1 MNFSVMNIF
10 DTNTLVWVLLLLPM
24 IGAVVAYVTGIQKR
38 ALSFWTAETTGVIL
52 FIITLKL
59 LIDYQAPIDMPMT
72 WFEAGSF
79 SIPFGIYIDKLSLV
93 MLLIATGLGLLDI
106 HFAHDYMAEDPHQPR
121 YYAKVLFFIGGMI
134 LLVSAKD
141 MVGLFVGWEF
151 MGLASYLLISFWH
164 QQKDPADAGVSAFL
178 FTRFGDI
185 FLFAAIGLL
194 FYFTGTL
201 DLVRLNTLSQAG
213 ELNKDMMFIVAVFI
227 FIAAIGKSGQFP
239 LFPWL
244 MRAMEGPTT
253 VSALIHGATMVNS
266 GIYIVARLFD
276 FYVAAEAL
284 LVVATVGALS
294 AFIGATSALV
304 QKELKKVLAYSTM
317 SHLSIAFVGLGVG
330 SLAAGMTHLV
340 NHAVFKALLFLG
352 AGAVIMSAHHVKD
365 MWRLGGLGRKLMW
378 VALFMGMGVLS
389 LSGIPPFS
397 GFFSK
402 DAVIASA
409 ILNPQSFGPVSTL
422 VTIAGLLSMAYI
434 GRLWFLTFAGEPRD
448 KVLFEKV
455 TAPSKFWIIL
465 PLGIMAVVTLV
476 MGFFQ
481 NDIAQMVSGKALPEA
496 HMTGLIVGL
505 MAGIAL
511 LALIVYYY
519 YVKRLD
525 ITEKIAAQ
533 PLMKTIHGILFNGYY
548 IEKMI
553 FWFTHNVIIGSF
565 AKTVNWIDSH
575 IVDAAV
581 NGAVTVSQKVTGVF
595 GHTHSGRVGDNSG
608 AMALGLLLLLAAMMA
623 GGAL

>member
-1 MNFSVMNIF
+1 MNA
-10 DTNTLVWVLLLLPM
+10 LVFTLLLLPM
-24 IGAVVAYVTGIQKR
+24 VGAVLAYVLGIKVR
-38 ALSFWTAETTGVIL
+38 KLAFWTAEITGAIL
-52 FIITLKL
+52 FLISLNL
-59 LIDYQAPIDMPMT
+59 LLTYTGPIDIPMT
-72 WFEAGSF
+72 WFEFGSL

-93 MLLIATGLGLLDI
+93 MLLIATGLGFLDI

-141 MVGLFVGWEF
+141 LVALFVGWEF

-194 FYFTGTL
+194 FYFSGTL
-201 DLVRLNTLSQAG
+201 DMVHLNAMANSG
-213 ELNKDMMFIVAVFI
+213 ELNKEMMFLAAVFI

-276 FYVAAEAL
+276 FYMVAEAL
-284 LVVATVGALS
+284 IVVATVGALS

-304 QKELKKVLAYSTM
+304 QSELKKVLAYSTM
-317 SHLSIAFVGLGVG
+317 SHLSIAFVGLGAG

-352 AGAVIMSAHHVKD
+352 AGAVIMSAQHVKD
-365 MWRLGGLGRKLMW
+365 LWRLGGLGQKLTW
-378 VALFMGMGVLS
+378 TALFMGMAVLS

-397 GFFSK
+397 GFYSK
-402 DAVIASA
+402 DAVIATA
-409 ILNPQSFGPVSTL
+409 ILNPETFGFVSVL
-422 VTIAGLLSMAYI
+422 VTIAGILSVAYI
-434 GRLWFLTFAGEPRD
+434 GRLWLLTFAGEPRD
-448 KVLFEKV
+448 KSLFEKV
-455 TAPSKFWIIL
+455 KAPSKFWIVL
-465 PLGIMAVVTLV
+465 PLGIMAVVTLLL
-476 MGFFQ
+476 GFFQ
-481 NDIAQMVSGKALPEA
+481 EPLAEMVSGKAFEEP
-496 HMTGLIVGL
+496 HVDGLFAGL
-505 MAGIAL
+505 MISILL

-519 YVKRLD
+519 YNRRLD
-525 ITEKIAAQ
+525 LTEKIASH

-548 IEKMI
+548 IEYLI
-553 FWFTHNVIIGSF
+553 HWLTHNVIINAF
-565 AKTVNWIDSH
+565 ARTIDWIDEH
-575 IVDAAV
+575 IIDAAV
-581 NGAVTVSQKVTGVF
+581 NGMVGLSRRIASWFGLLSTGQAGNNSATMTV
-595 GHTHSGRVGDNSG
+595 
-608 AMALGLLLLLAAMMA
+608 GLMLLLLAMIA
-623 GGAL
+623 GGTL

>member
-1 MNFSVMNIF
+1 MMILSF
-10 DTNTLVWVLLLLPM
+10 LLLILPM
-24 IGAVVAYVTGIQKR
+24 IGALFAFTLGLKKKSY
-38 ALSFWTAETTGVIL
+38 AFWTAEVTGVAL
-52 FIITLKL
+52 FLITLIL
-59 LIDYQAPIDMPMT
+59 LINYKAPIDIPMT
-72 WFEAGSF
+72 WFEVGSF

-106 HFAHDYMAEDPHQPR
+106 HFAHDYMGEDPHQPR

-141 MVGLFVGWEF
+141 MIGLFVGWEF

-201 DLVRLNTLSQAG
+201 DLVKLNDLSLSG
-213 ELNKDMMFIVAVFI
+213 ELDKNMMFIIAVFI

-365 MWRLGGLGRKLMW
+365 MWRLGGLGKKLMW

-397 GFFSK
+397 GFYSK

-409 ILNPQSFGPVSTL
+409 ILNPESFGLISTL

-448 KVLFEKV
+448 KALFEKV
-455 TAPSKFWIIL
+455 TAPSAFWILL
-465 PLGIMAVVTLV
+465 PLGIMAVATLL

-481 NDIAQMVSGKALPEA
+481 GSIAEMVSGEA
-496 HMTGLIVGL
+496 FEEPHVTGLFFGL
-505 MAGIAL
+505 MAGITL
-511 LALIVYYY
+511 LLLIVYYY
-519 YVKRLD
+519 YVKRPD
-525 ITEKIAAQ
+525 ITAKIAAQ

-553 FWFTHNVIIGSF
+553 FWFTHNVVIESF
-565 AKTVNWIDSH
+565 AKTINWIDIH

-581 NGAVTVSQKVTGVF
+581 NGMIDLSQKVTRIF
-595 GHTHSGRVGDNSG
+595 AHTHSGRVGDNSG
-608 AMALGLLLLLAAMMA
+608 AMALGLLLLLVAMLA
-623 GGAL
+623 GGAV

>member
-1 MNFSVMNIF
+1 MVF
-10 DTNTLVWVLLLLPM
+10 TLLLLPLV
-24 IGAVVAYVTGIQKR
+24 GAFLAYVLGLKDKKLAFWVAEITG
-38 ALSFWTAETTGVIL
+38 ALL
-52 FIITLKL
+52 F
-59 LIDYQAPIDMPMT
+59 LISLVLMLSYTQPIDIPMR
-72 WFEAGSF
+72 WFEFGSI
-79 SIPFGIYIDKLSLV
+79 SIPFGIYIDQLSLV
-93 MLLIATGLGLLDI
+93 MLLVATGLGMLDI
-106 HFAHDYMAEDPHQPR
+106 HFAHDYMADDPHQPR

-141 MVGLFVGWEF
+141 MIALFVGWEF

-164 QQKDPADAGVSAFL
+164 QQKDPANAGVSAFL

-201 DLVRLNTLSQAG
+201 DLM
-213 ELNKDMMFIVAVFI
+213 ELNSLANSGKLDKDMMFLVAVFI

-276 FYVAAEAL
+276 FYAVAEAL
-284 LVVATVGALS
+284 IVVATIGALS

-317 SHLSIAFVGLGVG
+317 SHLSIAFVGLGAG

-365 MWRLGGLGRKLMW
+365 LWRFGGLGKKMGW
-378 VALFMGMGVLS
+378 VALFMGMAVLS

-397 GFFSK
+397 GFYSK

-409 ILNPQSFGPVSTL
+409 ILNPNTYGMVSIL

-434 GRLWFLTFAGEPRD
+434 GRLWILTFSGEPRD
-448 KVLFEKV
+448 KELFAKV
-455 TAPSKFWIIL
+455 KAPSKFWIVL
-465 PLGIMAVVTLV
+465 PLGIMAVTTLV
-476 MGFFQ
+476 LGFLQ
-481 NDIAQMVSGKALPEA
+481 EPLAKMVSGKTFEEPHVE
-496 HMTGLIVGL
+496 GLFWGL
-505 MAGIAL
+505 MSGILL
-511 LALIVYYY
+511 LAFIVYHFYK
-519 YVKRLD
+519 KRLD
-525 ITEKIAAQ
+525 ITKKVSSH

-548 IEKMI
+548 IEYI
-553 FWFTHNVIIGSF
+553 IHWVVDNVIIKSI
-565 AKTVNWIDSH
+565 AKMVNWIDVH
-575 IVDAAV
+575 IIDASV
-581 NGAVTVSQKVTGVF
+581 NGVVGLSRKISKLF
-595 GHTHSGRVGDNSG
+595 GYTYSPKVGDNSG
-608 AMALGLLLLLAAMMA
+608 VMAVGLLLLLLAMVL
-623 GGAL
+623 GGVA

>member
-1 MNFSVMNIF
+1 MM
-10 DTNTLVWVLLLLPM
+10 TLSFLLLILPM
-24 IGAVVAYVTGIQKR
+24 IGALLAFTLGLKKKSY
-38 ALSFWTAETTGVIL
+38 AFWTAEITGVLL
-52 FIITLKL
+52 FLITLIL
-59 LIDYQAPIDMPMT
+59 LIGYDKPIDIPMT
-72 WFEAGSF
+72 WFEVGSF

-106 HFAHDYMAEDPHQPR
+106 HFAHDYMGEDPHQPR

-141 MVGLFVGWEF
+141 MIGLFVGWEF

-201 DLVRLNTLSQAG
+201 DLVQLNTMSLNG
-213 ELNKDMMFIVAVFI
+213 ELDKNMMFIIAVFI

-365 MWRLGGLGRKLMW
+365 MWRLGGLGKKLMW

-397 GFFSK
+397 GFYSK

-409 ILNPQSFGPVSTL
+409 IVNPESFGLISTL

-448 KVLFEKV
+448 KALFEKV
-455 TAPSKFWIIL
+455 TAPSAFWILL
-465 PLGIMAVVTLV
+465 PLGIMAVATLL

-481 NDIAQMVSGKALPEA
+481 GSIAEMVSGKAFEEP
-496 HMTGLIVGL
+496 HVTGLFFGL

-511 LALIVYYY
+511 LLLIVYYY
-519 YVKRLD
+519 YVKRPD

-553 FWFTHNVIIGSF
+553 FWFTHNVVIESF
-565 AKTVNWIDSH
+565 AKTINWIDRH

-581 NGAVTVSQKVTGVF
+581 NGMTGLSQRVTGMF
-595 GHTHSGRVGDNSG
+595 LHTHSGRVGDNSG
-608 AMALGLLLLLAAMMA
+608 AMALGLLLLLAAMVA
-623 GGAL
+623 GGAV